1 MSCKQECVDSSVCCE
16 ATKCRHWID
25 FDEDLNCSL
34 VSADKGP
41 LTLDEI
47 SRRLGMSLV
56 RVKQIEDKA
65 LVKLKK
71 RVAKTLHE

>member
-1 MSCKQECVDSSVCCE
+1 MSCKNECVDSGVSCLSQ
-16 ATKCRHWID
+16 KCRHWVD
-25 FDEDLNCSL
+25 YDEDYNCSL

-47 SRRLGMSLV
+47 SKRLGLSLV

>member
-1 MSCKQECVDSSVCCE
+1 MSCKNECIDSGVSCL
-16 ATKCRHWID
+16 AQKCRHWID
-25 FDEDLNCSL
+25 YDEDYNCSL

-47 SRRLGMSLV
+47 SKRMGLSLV